1 MIMGTCVNSGMRPLI
16 RCALLLAV
24 SNSNDLSATQTTRP
38 TGAVPVLVACMH
50 APRARSPTLSARTRP
65 HALRATASALP
76 PLCCPYHQSSH
87 RGPPSA
93 RTGCHVS
100 SDALV
105 SAWRSRHSVMCIRGL
120 ALPPP
125 ALAFLCPSP
134 PLALGAFCP
143 ACGQAVGEPVP
154 PADTHGN

>member
-1 MIMGTCVNSGMRPLI
+1 MGTCVHSGVLTLI
-16 RCALLLAV
+16 RCLPSFLLFQTRRSLSD
-24 SNSNDLSATQTTRP
+24 SNHTSHRCRA
-38 TGAVPVLVACMH
+38 GAGCMH
-50 APRARSPTLSARTRP
+50 ARSARALAHT
-65 HALRATASALP
+65 LRAHAPARPPRDGLSPAP
-76 PLCCPYHQSSH
+76 PLCCPYRQSSH
-87 RGPPSA
+87 RGPPSP